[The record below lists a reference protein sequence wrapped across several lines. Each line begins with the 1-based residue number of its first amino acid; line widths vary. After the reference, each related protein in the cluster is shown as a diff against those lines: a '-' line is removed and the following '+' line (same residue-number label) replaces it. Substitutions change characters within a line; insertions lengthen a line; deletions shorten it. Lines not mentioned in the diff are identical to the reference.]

1 MYSPVRNVVGIFS
14 PLFVLAV
21 GYLALGEG
29 REAAALLEAF
39 WSQPLLSKAAWA
51 IVVLVPIVLVPAA
64 LWLGATLVRQRQA
77 AQALELRLGGVRES
91 VKALA
96 KPQTDAEAAVHHLVR
111 TDPEDAIVTMQQ
123 RLTEAERFVQ
133 IQQSRSEAGNL
144 AARVEQLRAQQQA
157 LQERLAPVLEKRRS
171 IEQLFME
178 LGTRQSDIERG
189 LAEVAGADDAVVIDA
204 GLKNMTDFVRRSHQ
218 RCDDIEPALKVISGL
233 KEDCA
238 ELQARLA
245 PFAAVEDGVVGR
257 VEELSAMRDRLNEEI
272 GALER
277 TPQGP
282 LVERVQMFADER
294 RQLDDRLS
302 QLNAQFAKLGRLRTD
317 VTSLFA
323 NFDRAL
329 DVLSV
334 ASEAE
339 GGGAIGFTAARDA
352 LPAAAGQ
359 AGAQDVDAR
368 VAVLAAF
375 IEATQS
381 HLDEIERKAVAFA
394 QMKIKLGDLQSRLL
408 PLEAADGGVANLIE
422 ELKDI
427 RHRLLARISQI
438 EEDDDGSLATR
449 VQRFTETKRELE
461 RRVSSL
467 TEQFSKLAAIRKH
480 IAGLFEKLS
489 SAVSA
494 SSN

>member
-1 MYSPVRNVVGIFS
+1 MYSPVRNVIGICS
-14 PLFVLAV
+14 ALFVLAV

-29 REAAALLEAF
+29 REAAALLDAF

-77 AQALELRLGGVRES
+77 AQALEVRLGGVREGF
-91 VKALA
+91 KALE
-96 KPQTDAEAAVHHLVR
+96 KPQADAEAAVHHLVR

-123 RLTEAERFVQ
+123 RLTEAERFAQ
-133 IQQSRSEAGNL
+133 IQQSRSEAGDL

-157 LQERLAPVLEKRRS
+157 LQERLTPVLEKRRS

-178 LGTRQSDIERG
+178 LSTRQSDIERA

-204 GLKNMTDFVRRSHQ
+204 GLKNMADFVRRSHQ
-218 RCDDIEPALKVISGL
+218 RCDDIEHALKVISGL
-233 KEDCA
+233 KEDYA
-238 ELQARLA
+238 ELQARLVPLA
-245 PFAAVEDGVVGR
+245 TVEDGVVGR

-277 TPQGP
+277 TPRGP
-282 LVERVQMFADER
+282 LAERVQMFADEG

-317 VTSLFA
+317 ITALFA

-329 DVLSV
+329 DALAVG
-334 ASEAE
+334 AEEE

-352 LPAAAGQ
+352 VPAATGQ
-359 AGAQDVDAR
+359 AEAQDINAR
-368 VAVLAAF
+368 VVELAAF
-375 IEATQS
+375 IEAAQS

-394 QMKIKLGDLQSRLL
+394 QMKTKLGDLQSRLL
-408 PLEAADGGVANLIE
+408 PLEAAGGGVANLTE

-427 RHRLLARISQI
+427 RHRLLARIRQI
-438 EEDDDGSLATR
+438 EEDDDGSLTER
-449 VQRFTETKRELE
+449 VQRFSETKRELE
-461 RRVSSL
+461 KRVLGL
-467 TEQFSKLAAIRKH
+467 TEQFAKLATIRKD

-489 SAVSA
+489 SAVSG

>member
-1 MYSPVRNVVGIFS
+1 
-14 PLFVLAV
+14 
-21 GYLALGEG
+21 
-29 REAAALLEAF
+29 
-39 WSQPLLSKAAWA
+39 
-51 IVVLVPIVLVPAA
+51 
-64 LWLGATLVRQRQA
+64 
-77 AQALELRLGGVRES
+77 
-91 VKALA
+91 
-96 KPQTDAEAAVHHLVR
+96 
-111 TDPEDAIVTMQQ
+111 
-123 RLTEAERFVQ
+123 
-133 IQQSRSEAGNL
+133 
-144 AARVEQLRAQQQA
+144 
-157 LQERLAPVLEKRRS
+157 
-171 IEQLFME
+171 ME
-178 LGTRQSDIERG
+178 LGTRQNDIERA

-218 RCDDIEPALKVISGL
+218 RCDDIERALKVISGL

-257 VEELSAMRDRLNEEI
+257 VEELSTMGDRLNEEI

-282 LVERVQMFADER
+282 LAERVQMFADDG

-317 VTSLFA
+317 ITALFA

-334 ASEAE
+334 ASEEE
-339 GGGAIGFTAARDA
+339 GGGAIGFPTARDA

-359 AGAQDVDAR
+359 AEAQDVDAR

-381 HLDEIERKAVAFA
+381 QLDEIERKAVAFA

-427 RHRLLARISQI
+427 RHRLIARIRQI
-438 EEDDDGSLATR
+438 EEDDDGSLAAR

-461 RRVSSL
+461 KRVSSL
-467 TEQFSKLAAIRKH
+467 TEQFAKLATIRND

-489 SAVSA
+489 NAVSA